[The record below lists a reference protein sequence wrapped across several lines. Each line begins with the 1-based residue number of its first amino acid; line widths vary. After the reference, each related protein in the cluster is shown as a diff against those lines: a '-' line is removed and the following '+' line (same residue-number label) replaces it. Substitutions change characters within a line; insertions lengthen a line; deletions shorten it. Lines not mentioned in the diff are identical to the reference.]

1 MGLSVEKLKW
11 MQKISWMPLSLETP
25 VGDDEESELGSFI
38 EDEFN
43 PGPAESTFQTLLK
56 EKMGGNNEAAYL
68 SPVGKDEYKVVYA
81 IISRKEKD
89 KKSANLPLFSRIS
102 LMRSI
107 KALNLMN
114 VKPVFCFVNNAS
126 PKKQGKKKPRKKAA

>member
-1 MGLSVEKLKW
+1 MLYHVKVSTLSASLSHLFNQGVNSIEIIK
-11 MQKISWMPLSLETP
+11 SEPLAK
-25 VGDDEESELGSFI
+25 DK
-38 EDEFN
+38 
-43 PGPAESTFQTLLK
+43 FQALLK

-114 VKPVFCFVNNAS
+114 VKPVFCFVNIVS
-126 PKKQGKKKPRKKAA
+126 PNIQGKKKPRKKAA